1 MENRL
6 SYALIGAFVMILL
19 IGGIF
24 SIIWLGNY
32 SNEGTFKFYKVST
45 TESVSGLNNKAPV
58 KLNGVSIG
66 EVRDITINPKNA
78 EEVLII
84 IRVEDAA
91 PIKEDT
97 YALIQP
103 QGITGLSFIQLQGG
117 TNNAKDLKTGS
128 KSEEYSVIPSRPSTF
143 SRLDKTITSL
153 STKAENLFEKAQDMM
168 SEKNVKNIEAILE
181 NSAKISIST
190 AKTLQNIESNNK
202 EISRILKEA
211 VQLEKT
217 VIDAAQSVREMS
229 QSITKAVN
237 TTGSEAA
244 TTIKSV
250 TKMVNTLEA
259 KVNKG
264 TFDIDLLVKE
274 NLIPLQNTLDELRIL
289 SVETKSLIDHL
300 NDSPSD
306 LLFKSATTQKAPNE

>member
-6 SYALIGAFVMILL
+6 SYALVGAFVMILL
-19 IGGIF
+19 AAGIF
-24 SIIWLGNY
+24 SVIWLGNY
-32 SNEGTFKFYKVST
+32 SDEGTFKFYKVAT

-117 TNNAKDLKTGS
+117 TNNAKQLKTSS
-128 KSEEYSVIPSRPSTF
+128 KPEEYGIISSRPSTF

-153 STKAENLFEKAQDMM
+153 STKAEDLFDKAQHMM
-168 SEKNVKNIEAILE
+168 SEKNVKNVETILE
-181 NSAKISIST
+181 NSARISIST
-190 AKTLQNIESNNK
+190 AKTLENIQTHNK
-202 EISRILKEA
+202 EISQILKEA
-211 VQLEKT
+211 VQLEKA
-217 VIDAAQSVREMS
+217 VIDAAQSIKEMS
-229 QSITKAVN
+229 RSMHHTLS
-237 TTGSEAA
+237 TTGTEA
-244 TTIKSV
+244 TKTITSINSV
-250 TKMVNTLEA
+250 LTRLEE

-264 TFDIDLLVKE
+264 TFDIDILVKE